1 MLSVHGPCSNSIQIQ
16 NSAAQE
22 VVEDAY
28 RSTAARQL
36 QAAVDELKRQRREA
50 RQAQTAAAAAPG
62 DAATAG
68 RAWPAEG
75 AAGRQALARAAWPSA
90 APPHGMQ
97 PVHAEGRADSG
108 ALGVGLYPGT
118 PPGTQ
123 VPNTASHPDSVG
135 AGWPPQ
141 APQADASAA
150 AWQQAG
156 GALAQLV
163 PGGGASAGL
172 SARCLPEAAWGSAG
186 TCARVDA
193 GVSSVALG
201 AEAAEPM
208 DMEE

>member
-1 MLSVHGPCSNSIQIQ
+1 M
-16 NSAAQE
+16 AQE

-36 QAAVDELKRQRREA
+36 QAAVDELKRRRREA
-50 RQAQTAAAAAPG
+50 RQAQAAAAAAPG
-62 DAATAG
+62 AAAAAG
-68 RAWPAEG
+68 HAWPAEG
-75 AAGRQALARAAWPSA
+75 AAGGQALAGAAWPA
-90 APPHGMQ
+90 TGLPHGMQ
-97 PVHAEGRADSG
+97 LVHAEGRADSG
-108 ALGVGLYPGT
+108 AQGVGLYT
-118 PPGTQ
+118 AVPPGTQ

-141 APQADASAA
+141 ATEADASAA

-186 TCARVDA
+186 TCARVDV
-193 GVSSVALG
+193 GGSIVALG